1 MRVNNKLSSMKQKT
15 ITSMMLALAILVAGC
30 GRQQSAESVKNV
42 KTDTVRAAANST
54 VLEFPARVKAAKE
67 VNLAF
72 KVSGTLQ
79 RYYYE
84 EGAFV
89 KKGTVVAQMDERDY
103 RLQLEAA
110 EAEYNS
116 VKAEVDRI
124 VALRKDSVVAEN
136 AYDKARYGL
145 QQIKAKYENCKN
157 QLADTKI
164 AAPFDGYIQ
173 KRLFDAPAIVAA
185 GMPVLTVISDGT
197 PEVEI
202 NIPGSEYIRR
212 EEFGAFEASF
222 DFWPG
227 RRIPLRLI
235 SISPK
240 ANANQLYTVRLALT
254 ACGNPKPAPGMNTVV
269 SVKFRTSESNRMS
282 VPASALF
289 AKEDKSYVWV
299 CSDENTVS
307 AREVKVVNLHTDG
320 SAILSAGVEEGERI
334 VTSGVHTLREGDKVA
349 PMAGVSQTNVG
360 GLL

>member
-1 MRVNNKLSSMKQKT
+1 
-15 ITSMMLALAILVAGC
+15 MLAAALLMAGC
-30 GRQQSAESVKNV
+30 GRQQKAERVKNV
-42 KTDTVRAAANST
+42 KIASVKEASAST
-54 VLEFPARVKAAKE
+54 TLEFPARVKAAKE

-79 RYYYE
+79 RYVYG
-84 EGAFV
+84 EGVFV

-103 RLQLEAA
+103 RLQLDAA
-110 EAEYNS
+110 EAEYKS

-124 VALRKDSVVAEN
+124 IALRKDSVVAEN

-145 QQIKAKYENCKN
+145 QQITAKYENCKN
-157 QLADTKI
+157 QLADTRI
-164 AAPFDGYIQ
+164 VAPFDCYIQ
-173 KRLFDAPAIVAA
+173 KRLFDAPVIVAA

-212 EEFGAFEASF
+212 DEFGAFEASF

-227 RRIPLRLI
+227 RRIPLQLI

-240 ANANQLYTVRLALT
+240 ANANQLYTVRLALG
-254 ACGNPKPAPGMNTVV
+254 ACGNTKPAPGMNTVV
-269 SVKFRTSESNRMS
+269 SVKFRTSDSNRMS

-289 AKEDKSYVWV
+289 AKEGKSYVWV
-299 CSDENTVS
+299 CGDDDTVS

-320 SAILSAGVEEGERI
+320 SAILSAGVEAGERI
-334 VTSGVHTLREGDKVA
+334 VTSGVHALNEGDKVA

>member
-1 MRVNNKLSSMKQKT
+1 
-15 ITSMMLALAILVAGC
+15 MLAAAVVAGC
-30 GRQQSAESVKNV
+30 GRQQSVERAKNV
-42 KTDTVRAAANST
+42 KIGVVETASNST
-54 VLEFPARVKAAKE
+54 KLEFPARVKAAKE

-72 KVSGTLQ
+72 KVSGTLL
-79 RYYYE
+79 RYSYE
-84 EGAFV
+84 EGVFV
-89 KKGTVVAQMDERDY
+89 KKGTVLAQMDDRDY
-103 RLQLEAA
+103 RLQLDAA

-124 VALRKDSVVAEN
+124 IALRKDSVVAEN

-145 QQIKAKYENCKN
+145 QQITAKYENCKN
-157 QLADTKI
+157 QLADTRI
-164 AAPFDGYIQ
+164 VAPFDCYIQ
-173 KRLFDAPAIVAA
+173 KRLFDAPVIVAA

-212 EEFGAFEASF
+212 DEFGTFEASF
-222 DFWPG
+222 DFWQG

-254 ACGNPKPAPGMNTVV
+254 KYGGPMPAPGMNTVV
-269 SVKFRTSESNRMS
+269 SVKFRTADGNLMS

-289 AKEDKSYVWV
+289 AKEGRSYVWI
-299 CSDENTVS
+299 CNDDDTV
-307 AREVKVVNLHTDG
+307 AEREVKVENLHTDG
-320 SAILSAGVEEGERI
+320 SAILSAGVAVGERI
-334 VTSGVHTLREGDKVA
+334 VTSGVHTLHEGDKVA
-349 PMAGVSQTNVG
+349 PMAGASQTNVG